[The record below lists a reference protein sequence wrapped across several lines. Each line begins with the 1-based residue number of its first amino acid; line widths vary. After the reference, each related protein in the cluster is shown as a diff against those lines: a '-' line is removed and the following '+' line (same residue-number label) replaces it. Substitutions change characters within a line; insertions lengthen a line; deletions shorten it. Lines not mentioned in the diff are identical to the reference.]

1 MPSEYPNFN
10 ALPMRTQDALLRRGY
25 VFHETAYGTTTPVA
39 KTKDLAAAQAFAMS
53 YDPLAE
59 AQEKAIAFIK
69 QDAER
74 VITARHTIIDQL
86 NKTAEAAAIL
96 ETVQAT
102 GWTPELTARSE
113 YLKNVRLWVIA
124 VRTRSD
130 ELEADVVAATTP
142 EAVELIVANVPE
154 ELEAV

>member
-1 MPSEYPNFN
+1 MSSEYPNFTS
-10 ALPMRTQDALLRRGY
+10 LPSRTQSALLDRGH
-25 VFHETAYGTTTPVA
+25 VFHETVYSTTTPIA
-39 KTKDLAAAQAFAMS
+39 KTKDLVAAQAFAAA

-69 QDAER
+69 QDAGR

-96 ETVQAT
+96 EAVQAT

-130 ELEADVVAATTP
+130 ELEADVMAATTP
-142 EAVELIVANVPE
+142 EAVDAIVASVPT

>member
-1 MPSEYPNFN
+1 M
-10 ALPMRTQDALLRRGY
+10 
-25 VFHETAYGTTTPVA
+25 PVA

-59 AQEKAIAFIK
+59 AQEKAIPFIK
-69 QDAER
+69 KNAER

-102 GWTPELTARSE
+102 GWTPELSARSE
-113 YLKNVRLWVIA
+113 YLKSVRLWVIA

-130 ELEADVVAATTP
+130 ELEADVMAATTP
-142 EAVELIVANVPE
+142 ETVETIVASVPA
-154 ELEAV
+154 ELGAI